1 MNKKVYSC
9 RPVSLRA
16 LGVKPGKSRIIA
28 ARSLT
33 PVVMNNCGPSLVIVD
48 AATRALDW
56 CGADCSVSVIAEAGP
71 TTLSED
77 CPKTPAVMEFFG
89 LTEKPAPKKAAPKAA
104 PKAEV
109 KAEVKEEVA
118 PKVETTEEAPA
129 PKKTTKKKASKK
141 ASTKKAAAKKEEA
154 PVEEAKPEAAPV
166 ELIEEAPETG
176 GETPLPNTTD
186 VDPFA

>member
-71 TTLSED
+71 ASLSAD

-89 LTEKPAPKKAAPKAA
+89 LTEKPAPKKAAP
-104 PKAEV
+104 

>member
-33 PVVMNNCGPSLVIVD
+33 PVVMNNCGPSLVVVD
-48 AATRALDW
+48 AATRTLEW

-71 TTLSED
+71 ARLSAD

-89 LTEKPAPKKAAPKAA
+89 LTEKPAPKKAAP
-104 PKAEV
+104 

-141 ASTKKAAAKKEEA
+141 ASTKKAAAEKEEA
-154 PVEEAKPEAAPV
+154 PVEEAKPEV
-166 ELIEEAPETG
+166 APE
-176 GETPLPNTTD
+176 EPKAEEPKD
-186 VDPFA
+186 FDPFA

>member
-89 LTEKPAPKKAAPKAA
+89 LTEKPAPKKVAPKAA
-104 PKAEV
+104 P

-141 ASTKKAAAKKEEA
+141 ASTKKAAVKKEEA